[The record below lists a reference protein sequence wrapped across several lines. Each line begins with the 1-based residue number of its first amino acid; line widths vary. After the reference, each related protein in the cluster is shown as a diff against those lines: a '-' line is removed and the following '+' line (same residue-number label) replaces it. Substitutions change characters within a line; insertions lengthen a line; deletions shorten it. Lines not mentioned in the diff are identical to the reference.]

1 MNQPAWVPEF
11 QAFNREVMAES
22 ETPGLAVAVALDG
35 ETVYEDGYGLR
46 DRERGL
52 PVTSE
57 TIFGIGSLTKSFTT
71 LSIMQLA
78 DAGNLSVNDP
88 VVKFLPEFR
97 VPRPK
102 SEAPITLHHLMSH
115 CSGLP
120 EEPLLVHARGPSMR
134 RDPDIK
140 KIRGQQLPSA
150 FFTPEY
156 AAKDITNYNGLLAL
170 LAEASFEMLGPPENH
185 HSYSDES
192 FALLQGVV
200 ERVSGK
206 PMVSYLRENIW
217 QPLGME
223 HTGTQAEMVAKHEN
237 TTSLFARGDAGV
249 FQSPAWHDIGEIVG
263 NGGLASNTGDLLRY
277 IEVYRNLG
285 TVKGVRVVSP
295 EAVEMM
301 TSPQMATPL
310 DAAFGYGLQVLKDY
324 HGVDLIGHG
333 GGNKGIAADMALVRE
348 RGFTAVAL
356 TNLAAAPAPRITT
369 GALNAVLGLPF
380 GTPRV
385 EFSEYEMEA
394 SELAEY
400 TGVFWTERQAPQFS
414 VAEGSLRMTRD
425 EATVTLRPV
434 GRDRFLI
441 PGTGPLRFLRDTNG
455 EVWAVYLGSRTIPK
469 KK

>member
-52 PVTSE
+52 PVTPE

-217 QPLGME
+217 QPLGWSTRE
-223 HTGTQAEMVAKHEN
+223 PRRRWSRNTRTPPASSRAGTPACSSHQPG
-237 TTSLFARGDAGV
+237 TTSARSSATA
-249 FQSPAWHDIGEIVG
+249 AWHPIP
-263 NGGLASNTGDLLRY
+263 ATFCATSRSTG
-277 IEVYRNLG
+277 I
-285 TVKGVRVVSP
+285 
-295 EAVEMM
+295 
-301 TSPQMATPL
+301 
-310 DAAFGYGLQVLKDY
+310 
-324 HGVDLIGHG
+324 
-333 GGNKGIAADMALVRE
+333 
-348 RGFTAVAL
+348 
-356 TNLAAAPAPRITT
+356 
-369 GALNAVLGLPF
+369 
-380 GTPRV
+380 
-385 EFSEYEMEA
+385 
-394 SELAEY
+394 
-400 TGVFWTERQAPQFS
+400 
-414 VAEGSLRMTRD
+414 
-425 EATVTLRPV
+425 
-434 GRDRFLI
+434 
-441 PGTGPLRFLRDTNG
+441 
-455 EVWAVYLGSRTIPK
+455 
-469 KK
+469 